1 VEISLPKTHVS
12 KDTYEFAKRWLKFNE
27 DGSFL
32 ELTGLPMKGL
42 IRNYKEPKIIYS
54 IILDF
59 VLTKQNTLIVGNLA
73 NVVLKIF
80 GR

>member
-1 VEISLPKTHVS
+1 VEISPQKTHVG
-12 KDTYEFAKRWLKFNE
+12 KTTYEFAKRWLKFNE

-42 IRNYKEPKIIYS
+42 IRNYKEPKIIFT
-54 IILDF
+54 IIFDF
-59 VLTKQNTLIVGNLA
+59 VATKGNTLICGNLS